1 MWRRRRTAP
10 ATTGSRLRHP
20 SDLTDRGMVV
30 GRAADSSRPTRGG
43 RKREVAVREV
53 VNGVMYVLSTGCQ
66 WRIHPQGSA
75 ATEHATRLPDPVELR
90 WDDREDPL
98 CAVCAMPRGNRS
110 GGQPDSL
117 RD

>member
-1 MWRRRRTAP
+1 MW
-10 ATTGSRLRHP
+10 TTENRPRYDRDRLRYP
-20 SDLTDRGMVV
+20 SDLTDEEWSLVEPLN
-30 GRAADSSRPTRGG
+30 SSGQAWRSQTRGG
-43 RKREVAVREV
+43 GAGGGERGDVCAEHRLPVA
-53 VNGVMYVLSTGCQ
+53 
-66 WRIHPQGSA
+66 IHPQGSA